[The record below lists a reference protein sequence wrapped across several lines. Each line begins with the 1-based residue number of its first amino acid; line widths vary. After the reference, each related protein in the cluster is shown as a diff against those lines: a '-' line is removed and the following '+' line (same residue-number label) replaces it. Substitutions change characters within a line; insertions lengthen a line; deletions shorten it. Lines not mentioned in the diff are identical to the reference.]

1 MGKMRSCFIALALMP
16 MVASANALTLD
27 EALRAT
33 YTACVGID
41 AELADLKKMAG
52 INTAVTAAGAA
63 AGAGAIATGV
73 MKKRTDT
80 EIAEVEQRFIE
91 LIERKNKEQK
101 RETFIFN
108 RIGLKAQVRD
118 LLQKLEYN
126 EKRDARAD
134 AAKLDYLDSQSKNL
148 GNWRTGLL
156 ATNAATN
163 IAGALIAGTNKVDK
177 ELDAQI
183 RDCVSAV
190 NNLRAS
196 MMQAQLDGVDITEA
210 RTIADACDDYATVD
224 TTKINKR
231 ATGAMISS
239 AVGAATGVAGT
250 VTSAMANSEP
260 VRINMNV
267 SGIEKENN
275 LNTAANALSVGA
287 TVASVGATVFNAAQI
302 AAIKKVASVSEKCT
316 GVLK

>member
-1 MGKMRSCFIALALMP
+1 MKRKFGLFVVFTAFFTPPHAH
-16 MVASANALTLD
+16 AYAGNLTLD
-27 EALRAT
+27 DALRAT

-41 AELADLKKMAG
+41 DELSDLKKMAG
-52 INTAVTAAGAA
+52 INTAVTAVGTA
-63 AGAGAIATGV
+63 AGAGAIATGFAKEKTD
-73 MKKRTDT
+73 KKID
-80 EIAEVEQRFIE
+80 EI
-91 LIERKNKEQK
+91 LTK
-101 RETFIFN
+101 
-108 RIGLKAQVRD
+108 LKAAEKARLENGDKELSNEEKERIIAAVSVNNTAGVGDNNSVAQ
-118 LLQKLEYN
+118 LQ
-126 EKRDARAD
+126 EK
-134 AAKLDYLDSQSKNL
+134 SKNL

-163 IAGALIAGTNKVDK
+163 IAGAAIAGTNKVDK

-250 VTSAMANSEP
+250 VTSAMANSDK
-260 VRINMNV
+260 VRV
-267 SGIEKENN
+267 VRAEDGGRTDKEKN
-275 LNTAANALSVGA
+275 LNTAANALSIGA
-287 TVASVGATVFNAAQI
+287 TVASVSATVFNAAQI